1 MQTWDPYTRIW
12 HWLLMLG
19 IIFQY
24 ISGEILDDQ
33 IQNHALVGY
42 GLLGM
47 MTFRVLWGVIGPE
60 TIRFATFI
68 PTPTH
73 LLTYITGKKS
83 TPYATHNPLG
93 ALAVLGF
100 IVIIFIQSLS
110 GLFMTDDIFFTGPLH
125 SWLTG
130 DITDIITRMHDWAFN
145 LLLLFVVIH
154 IAAVLYH
161 RFTTEPY
168 IIKAMLT
175 GHKPIAHKYQ
185 TLTTL
190 QLHLRAWLCILIS
203 TIKIVVLINYVPEWL
218 GIEDELWY

>member
-12 HWLLMLG
+12 HWLLMFG

-73 LLTYITGKKS
+73 LLTYITGKQS

-110 GLFMTDDIFFTGPLH
+110 FNFKEALIDLDLFCFFRFSISFLDIFFH
-125 SWLTG
+125 
-130 DITDIITRMHDWAFN
+130 FF
-145 LLLLFVVIH
+145 FVRFIVIK
-154 IAAVLYH
+154 
-161 RFTTEPY
+161 F
-168 IIKAMLT
+168 
-175 GHKPIAHKYQ
+175 
-185 TLTTL
+185 
-190 QLHLRAWLCILIS
+190 
-203 TIKIVVLINYVPEWL
+203 
-218 GIEDELWY
+218 